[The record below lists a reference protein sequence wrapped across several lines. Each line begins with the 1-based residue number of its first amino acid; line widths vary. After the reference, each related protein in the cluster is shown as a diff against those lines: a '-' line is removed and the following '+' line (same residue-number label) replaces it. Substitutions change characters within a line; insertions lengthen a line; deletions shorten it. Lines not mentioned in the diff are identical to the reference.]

1 MSIKAKL
8 LVVLA
13 LLSLMVTTFTTVYAC
28 VDQRRFV
35 LASIEVQLAAAAHGA
50 RHVIPRGH
58 HSEIHGASSIP
69 EDFQRVREEL
79 SELAAT
85 AKVKDAYAVMLVD
98 GTLRFTANSDA
109 SCEFF
114 DVYEGAPVALLEAVA
129 DGEPRFAPPYEDKH
143 GTWVSYFYPISR
155 RDGDRPVV
163 FIGVDMEAS
172 KLERELFE
180 AAVWRVAIGV
190 ILFLASVGLQF
201 VIVNQLVSPLGEFS
215 RLSMGLTKTE
225 FEFTEEERRSIDSL
239 ATRDDEIGELASSL
253 VYMES
258 QLHRFIL
265 ELARASAAHQKE
277 KAELALARDMQLR
290 MVPQEL
296 APVPVHEDI
305 DIFGVLVPAKA
316 VGGDLYD
323 FFMIDEHRLF
333 FQIGDVSDKGIHAAL
348 FMSMT
353 KALLKA
359 AVVTLNSPLSE
370 TMGRVNKFL
379 VHNNASQMFV
389 TLFAGIL
396 DLRTGLISYTDA
408 GHEVPLV
415 LRVSGAVEELPKKSG
430 LPLAVDE
437 EETYAV
443 QTLQLNHGDCLLLYT
458 DGVREG
464 MNANREQFS
473 RCRMVKCMRSV
484 AAAAPPRE
492 IISTLLQ
499 RLREFVKEAPQSDDI
514 AVLAIRYLGDE
525 GAAISVSAKRAGPIE
540 DKAAI
545 TQDVMVHS
553 QP

>member
-1 MSIKAKL
+1 M
-8 LVVLA
+8 LA
-13 LLSLMVTTFTTVYAC
+13 LLSLTVTTFTTVYSC
-28 VDQRRFV
+28 IDERRFV
-35 LASIEVQLAAAAHGA
+35 LASIEAQLAAAAHGA
-50 RHVIPRGH
+50 RRVFPHGYHGQLRG
-58 HSEIHGASSIP
+58 AFSIP
-69 EDFQRVREEL
+69 KDFQRVREGL
-79 SELAAT
+79 RELAAT
-85 AKVKDAYAVMLVD
+85 ANVENVYAVMLVD
-98 GTLRFTANSDA
+98 GTLRFTADSDA
-109 SCEFF
+109 NCEFF
-114 DVYEGAPVALLEAVA
+114 DVYEEAPAALLEAVA
-129 DGEPRFAPPYEDKH
+129 DGQPRFAQPYKDRY
-143 GTWVSYFYPISR
+143 GTWVSYFYPISS

-163 FIGVDMEAS
+163 FIGVDMDAS
-172 KLERELFE
+172 KFERELS
-180 AAVWRVAIGV
+180 AAAAWRGTMGV
-190 ILFLASVGLQF
+190 ILFLVTLGLQF
-201 VIVNQLVSPLGEFS
+201 VIVNQLVSPLGKFS
-215 RLSMGLTKTE
+215 RLSVGLTKAE
-225 FEFTEEERRSIDSL
+225 FKFTEEERRSIDSL
-239 ATRDDEIGELASSL
+239 AARGDEIGELASSL
-253 VYMES
+253 VFMES

-265 ELARASAAHQKE
+265 ELARTSAQQQKE
-277 KAELALARDMQLR
+277 EAELAIARDMQLR
-290 MVPQEL
+290 MVPHEL
-296 APVPVHEDI
+296 APVSSHRDI
-305 DIFGVLVPAKA
+305 DIFGVLEPAKA

-359 AVVTLNSPLSE
+359 AVVTLNAPISE
-370 TMGRVNKFL
+370 TMGRVNEFL

-396 DLRTGLISYTDA
+396 DLRTGLVSYTDA

-415 LRVSGAVEELPKKSG
+415 LRVSGDVEELPKKAG

-437 EETYAV
+437 ESTYTV

-492 IISTLLQ
+492 IISTLLE
-499 RLREFVKEAPQSDDI
+499 RLREFVNEAPQSDDI

-525 GAAISVSAKRAGPIE
+525 GAAISVSAKRARPIE

-545 TQDVMVHS
+545 TQDVMVNS
-553 QP
+553 RP